1 MFQKEACFCN
11 GWRARRKKNFCDRS
25 TISER
30 LQHGAASPRD
40 ARLPASQNEAFL
52 RRNVCSGKGG
62 RLGFGKPLTCI
73 ESVSVGAREAAAKK
87 AVLES

>member
-1 MFQKEACFCN
+1 MTCFKRKHVSATDGEPDAKKFSATEVRFQNGFSMALHRHAMRACPRKMKPFCV
-11 GWRARRKKNFCDRS
+11 D
-25 TISER
+25 
-30 LQHGAASPRD
+30 
-40 ARLPASQNEAFL
+40 
-52 RRNVCSGKGG
+52 KGG